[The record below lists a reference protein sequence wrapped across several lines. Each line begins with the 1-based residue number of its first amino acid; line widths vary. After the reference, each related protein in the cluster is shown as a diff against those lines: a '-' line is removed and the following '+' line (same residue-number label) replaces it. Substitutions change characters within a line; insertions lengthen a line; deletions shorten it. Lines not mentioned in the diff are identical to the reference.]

1 MNQTISLPKSAFEEL
16 VTRLNRLETIVF
28 GKKQG
33 QVTNEDIKLSSAA
46 KKRYK
51 KMDEE
56 IKNEDEA
63 EIDEEVF
70 ELMENHGLDQDEAEH
85 VKEIMDTEGLD
96 EEEAVELKDDL

>member
-1 MNQTISLPKSAFEEL
+1 ME
-16 VTRLNRLETIVF
+16 
-28 GKKQG
+28 
-33 QVTNEDIKLSSAA
+33 KLDTQYFIL
-46 KKRYK
+46 KYK

-56 IKNEDEA
+56 LKNEDAE
-63 EIDEEVF
+63 EIDEEIL